1 MMQRLTQKDNSG
13 KWSLKGVPWEKLH
26 AGQCI
31 TDEIRERLYGAL
43 FKLMRYE
50 DTGLAPDEI
59 VDLNNFE
66 KSQTAHLLKELGKEK
81 KKHAW
86 IPVEE
91 RLPEADEYVLV
102 SFENFSLPMIG
113 RYTVDNDDGGTFR
126 IGDDDDSFVQHDLF
140 VNAWMYPPEPYGER
154 NK

>member
-1 MMQRLTQKDNSG
+1 M
-13 KWSLKGVPWEKLH
+13 
-26 AGQCI
+26 
-31 TDEIRERLYGAL
+31 
-43 FKLMRYE
+43 
-50 DTGLAPDEI
+50 
-59 VDLNNFE
+59 
-66 KSQTAHLLKELGKEK
+66 
-81 KKHAW
+81 
-86 IPVEE
+86 EE